1 MTNKPF
7 TENQVKKLKIGFH
20 PSGSFPNRKHRRLIK
35 QKRTHRP
42 NISLVEFFQN
52 IVFFDKK
59 TSKLVHKRIIHY
71 KKTIGYN

>member
-42 NISLVEFFQN
+42 NMSMVSFIQWIGN
-52 IVFFDKK
+52 
-59 TSKLVHKRIIHY
+59 KRIFHY
-71 KKTIGYN
+71 KKTIDYN